1 MKKGPFKL
9 RSQGSSFKEIGSSPL
24 QSHHTSEAR
33 IAKKGLDLLGAGV
46 DKFTS
51 TVSDLVPNV
60 VKEKFSEYQ
69 DIYEKYEEEG
79 YPVPDLGEGYRA
91 FPYMEENGKIRIEVR
106 DKDGNV
112 DWARTKLAQNYSE
125 GGITKK
131 FADFFQ

>member
-9 RSQGSSFKEIGSSPL
+9 RSQGLPFKEIGSSPIKQNDKSL
-24 QSHHTSEAR
+24 V
-33 IAKKGLDLLGAGV
+33 G
-46 DKFTS
+46 KFTS
-51 TVSDLVPNV
+51 TISDLVPNV
-60 VKEKFSEYQ
+60 VKEKFSGYQ
-69 DIYEKYEEEG
+69 DMYEKYEKEG

-91 FPYMEENGKIRIEVR
+91 FPYMEKGGKVRIEVR